1 MTIINN
7 NFQKKDFHKIW
18 RLFICAEGLVPY
30 FFLSGSTNQ
39 CRQSLWNVLLWLLH
53 PTTMHEKNSN
63 DFWFKIS
70 IICHKKKNLFF
81 SLSLSHLWPT
91 RLRVIYYIQQLILV
105 QNSSSQFSRFA
116 YLSIILIGLF
126 LNRCLCL
133 RQEHS
138 LSKHHNMTTCVLWWR
153 IGTRQKCMH
162 WKIRFH

>member
-1 MTIINN
+1 MTS
-7 NFQKKDFHKIW
+7 FHLCRGACSI
-18 RLFICAEGLVPY
+18 

-39 CRQSLWNVLLWLLH
+39 CRQSLWNVVLWLLH

-105 QNSSSQFSRFA
+105 QNSSPTYIHTMRRGAIYEADNHPETQCHSDMTD
-116 YLSIILIGLF
+116 YLMIPSTNPAPSSSSSHSCGRMQQQSYTIVYVF
-126 LNRCLCL
+126 LA
-133 RQEHS
+133 
-138 LSKHHNMTTCVLWWR
+138 
-153 IGTRQKCMH
+153 
-162 WKIRFH
+162 

>member
-1 MTIINN
+1 MRIIPTNLWPSSITI
-7 NFQKKDFHKIW
+7 FKKKDFHKIW

-30 FFLSGSTNQ
+30 FSLSGSTNQ

-70 IICHKKKNLFF
+70 IICHKKEKPFF

-105 QNSSSQFSRFA
+105 QNSSPTYIHTMRRGAIYMKLTTIQKPSA
-116 YLSIILIGLF
+116 TAIWLI
-126 LNRCLCL
+126 
-133 RQEHS
+133 
-138 LSKHHNMTTCVLWWR
+138 T
-153 IGTRQKCMH
+153 
-162 WKIRFH
+162 

>member
-1 MTIINN
+1 MTS
-7 NFQKKDFHKIW
+7 FHLCRGACSI
-18 RLFICAEGLVPY
+18 

-39 CRQSLWNVLLWLLH
+39 CRQSLWKVLLWLLH
-53 PTTMHEKNSN
+53 PTTMQEKNSN

-81 SLSLSHLWPT
+81 FLSLSHLWPT

-126 LNRCLCL
+126 INRCLCL

-138 LSKHHNMTTCVLWWR
+138 LSKHHNMTAYVFCESELPHN
-153 IGTRQKCMH
+153 KKH
-162 WKIRFH
+162 NNK